1 MFIAS
6 PSPFSFTENLRKE
19 KVCGWEGWQKK
30 EEEKNLF
37 ALLQKLQTIFPWYIW
52 LWCRAPLNLL
62 DACSTSAFL
71 ILFLLFWVSFQERV
85 IWRTFAMARPPAHP
99 QSHWEL
105 IDKAIFK
112 CDLGTSCSHQFKKGE
127 SGEKPSK
134 ARPSL
139 LHMLTERR
147 FFLGQLN

>member
-85 IWRTFAMARPPAHP
+85 IWRTFAMARPPRTP
-99 QSHWEL
+99 PVPL
-105 IDKAIFK
+105 GID
-112 CDLGTSCSHQFKKGE
+112 
-127 SGEKPSK
+127 
-134 ARPSL
+134 
-139 LHMLTERR
+139 
-147 FFLGQLN
+147 